1 MVIFLIFFSL
11 LVMFLS
17 IHKLSDDYLSIADIT
32 RIRSCMLI
40 HEKNFIANLLNISTD
55 IYELHLALKTI
66 SSSSH
71 NPLVRLIAE
80 ELDNRLKKEYPKII
94 SIYIKSYQHNDKC
107 IGSNHRVLIIPITSI
122 ISIDMIR
129 FSDGYIK
136 YIGDG
141 SLANPYILESIVE
154 IDFDNGKLCISC
166 KPGRFIVIGELTNRE
181 MGYFKILEGE
191 FDLLSDCVSGSNRVL
206 NRLDGILEIWD
217 YLNFCE

>member
-1 MVIFLIFFSL
+1 
-11 LVMFLS
+11 MFLS

>member
-11 LVMFLS
+11 LVVFLS

-32 RIRSCMLI
+32 KIRSCMLI
-40 HEKNFIANLLNISTD
+40 HEKNFIENLLNISTE

-66 SSSSH
+66 SSSSY

-94 SIYIKSYQHNDKC
+94 SIYIKSYRHNDKC

-129 FSDGYIK
+129 FTDGYIR
-136 YIGDG
+136 YIGEG

-154 IDFDNGKLCISC
+154 IDFDNGNLCISC
-166 KPGRFIVIGELTNRE
+166 KPGRFIVLGELTDRE
-181 MGYFKILEGE
+181 MGYFKILEGK
-191 FDLLSDCVSGSNRVL
+191 FNLSSECIHRSNRAL
-206 NRLDGILEIWD
+206 KMLDDVLEIQN

>member
-1 MVIFLIFFSL
+1 
-11 LVMFLS
+11 
-17 IHKLSDDYLSIADIT
+17 
-32 RIRSCMLI
+32 MLI